1 MVNTET
7 NQSMLKSQRLIRL
20 SLVRNGSN
28 FLLKINNED
37 KLKQRIKELETT
49 QTAKNSEIMVLYEKV
64 DEFEQTNKNIQKGNL
79 DITINFF

>member
-1 MVNTET
+1 
-7 NQSMLKSQRLIRL
+7 
-20 SLVRNGSN
+20 VRNGSN

>member
-1 MVNTET
+1 V
-7 NQSMLKSQRLIRL
+7 K
-20 SLVRNGSN
+20 NGSN

-49 QTAKNSEIMVLYEKV
+49 QSAKNAEIMILYQKV
-64 DEFEQTNKNIQKGNL
+64 NEFEYTNKNIQKGNL